1 MGGVAVVVEA
11 VVVGVVDVD
20 SVVSFGGS
28 VVASVTAAV
37 EVVAIVVASVVVAAV
52 VVVAAEVVVV
62 VVLVVVVVVV
72 VGAGVGAVGV
82 QPPLL
87 EPVSTIVPAG
97 TPSI

>member
-11 VVVGVVDVD
+11 VVAGVVDVD

-28 VVASVTAAV
+28 VVASVLAV